1 MTHVLLRHRE
11 IPDIGKLSVYQN
23 NGGLAALRMR

>member
-11 IPDIGKLSVYQN
+11 IPDINNIDVYQEERR
-23 NGGLAALRMR
+23 LQSL